1 MTGESAAL
9 EPALA
14 VRFADWAGRT
24 GLGYRLPLVLAFL
37 SLGAAL
43 VTYAALTG
51 SLPFAADPQT
61 VLVLLNVDLVL
72 FLVLAA
78 TVARRLVSVWMAR
91 KRRSVGAR
99 LHTRLAV
106 WFGLIALVPAIVV
119 SVSSAVF
126 FSIGVQGW
134 FSDRVRTALEES
146 EIVAKAYL
154 REHRQ
159 AIRGDLLAMARD
171 VNRAAPTMW
180 SDPAAFSRLI
190 ATQGLLRG
198 LSEAYVFDGSGQILA
213 GWKPSFVLDRDPL
226 PLRALERARDGAPVV
241 FAAGSEDRMRAIVK
255 LDGGPDAF
263 LHVGRFVEPLVL
275 DHIARTEEAVAQYRA
290 LEGQRT
296 TFEITFATMFVLVAL
311 LLLMAAVGVG
321 LTFAARL
328 SGPIT
333 ALASAAERVRGGDL
347 ATRLAQVDGDDE
359 IASLTAAFNRMTE
372 QLEAQRGELLDA
384 NGQLDARRH
393 FIETVL
399 AGVSAGVVGLDAE
412 GRINLANRS
421 ASQLLSLDLT
431 RRTGSRFDRAAPEL
445 AVLLARARG
454 KADRV
459 SEEVA
464 QLDRDGV
471 RRTLLARVVVDRD
484 GRSVRGFVVTLD
496 DITELQAAQRKAAW
510 SDVARRVAHEIK
522 NPLTPIRL
530 AAERIRSRLSKGTE
544 TSPEAFESYTETI
557 LRHVET
563 IDGMVNEFSEF
574 ARMPGPVV
582 TMSDLAEICASTLT
596 LQRAAY
602 PSIAF
607 AARLPEGPVLVP
619 CDARLVGRALT
630 NLLKNAI
637 EAIDGREAGA
647 GAPLAPGRVEVAL
660 AEDGGNVVLSVRDN
674 GRGLPA
680 EGRER
685 LTEPY
690 VTTREGGTG
699 LGLAIVKKI
708 MEDHGGGLRIGEAP
722 GGGAEI
728 ALIFPRED
736 RVPAASGPRIED
748 G

>member
-171 VNRAAPTMW
+171 VNRAAPAMW

-198 LSEAYVFDGSGQILA
+198 LSEAYVFDGSGRILA

-226 PLRALERARDGAPVV
+226 PLRALDRARDGAPVV

-275 DHIARTEEAVAQYRA
+275 DHIARTEEAVAQYRS

-445 AVLLARARG
+445 AALLARARG

-459 SEEVA
+459 EEVA
-464 QLDRDGV
+464 QLDRGGV

-544 TSPEAFESYTETI
+544 TGPEAFESYTETI

-582 TMSDLAEICASTLT
+582 AMSDLAEICVSTLT

>member
-78 TVARRLVSVWMAR
+78 TVARRLVSVWVAR

-119 SVSSAVF
+119 SISSAVF

-146 EIVAKAYL
+146 EIVARAYL

-171 VNRAAPTMW
+171 VNRAAPAMW

-213 GWKPSFVLDRDPL
+213 GWKPSFVLDRDPV

-275 DHIARTEEAVAQYRA
+275 DHIARTEEAAAQYRS

-311 LLLMAAVGVG
+311 LLLMAAIGVG

-328 SGPIT
+328 SGPVT

-347 ATRLAQVDGDDE
+347 TTRLAQVDGDDE

-372 QLEAQRGELLDA
+372 QLEAQHGELLDA
-384 NGQLDARRH
+384 NRQLDARRH

-421 ASQLLSLDLT
+421 ASQLLSLDLA

-445 AVLLARARG
+445 AALLARARG

-464 QLDRDGV
+464 QLDRGGV

-530 AAERIRSRLSKGTE
+530 AAERIRSRLSKGTA
-544 TSPEAFESYTETI
+544 TGPGVLESYTETI
-557 LRHVET
+557 IRHVES

-582 TMSDLAEICASTLT
+582 TMADLAEVCASALA
-596 LQRAAY
+596 LQRTAY
-602 PSIAF
+602 PHIAF
-607 AARLPEGPVLVP
+607 AARFPEARVPVP

-630 NLLKNAI
+630 NLLKNAV
-637 EAIDGREAGA
+637 EAIDGREARA
-647 GAPLAPGRVEVAL
+647 GAPLAPGRVVVAL
-660 AEDGGNVVLSVRDN
+660 AEDGGNVVLSVCDN

-680 EGRER
+680 EGRGR

-690 VTTREGGTG
+690 VTTRESGTG

-708 MEDHGGGLRIGEAP
+708 MEDHGGGLRIEDSP

-728 ALIFPRED
+728 ALIFPKED
-736 RVPAASGPRIED
+736 RARAAPGPGVED